1 MTQEQIIGTIS
12 ILVILIGLF
21 IICFIANKKTPKP
34 DGCEDLEAEC
44 ENCPVT
50 ECLKNTSKKEN

>member
-1 MTQEQIIGTIS
+1 MSIEQIIGTVAVLAIM
-12 ILVILIGLF
+12 IGLF
-21 IICFIANKKTPKP
+21 IICFMANKKTPKP
-34 DGCEDLEAEC
+34 KGCEDLEVGC